1 MPSYYSLGKL
11 PAKRHTQFRK
21 PDGSLYQEE
30 VFGTE
35 AFSGV
40 YSTLY
45 HINPPTRVSHIK
57 KLKELAITRW
67 HPDLHRHHHVRT
79 KNSELAK
86 DPIEG
91 RQPLFYNDD
100 VFVSTVRPSHGMDW
114 FFRNAQGDELY
125 FIHEG
130 KGSLE
135 SVFGIL
141 PFHEGDFVVIPRGTT
156 PLTE

>member
-11 PAKRHTQFRK
+11 PPKRHTQFRK

-45 HINPPTRVSHIK
+45 HINPPTKVSHIK
-57 KLKELAITRW
+57 KLRELAITRW
-67 HPDLHRHHHVRT
+67 QPDLHRHHHVRT
-79 KNSELAK
+79 KNTELSK
-86 DPIEG
+86 DPVEG

-130 KGSLE
+130 KGTLE

-141 PFHEGDFVVIPRGTT
+141 SFHEGDFVIVPRGTT
-156 PLTE
+156 